1 MLGSVVPRLVVS
13 ITQRVTWISA
23 LIATTSLVHPVL
35 LLASRLV
42 LLMRVRWLRLKFKSL
57 LKLRFATASR
67 LRRIRGSKSKCI
79 NPFGGMSVVIAIAS
93 SGLFLMGY
101 VYTLPLPSP
110 LKNVSHARM
119 WPKFSCSSMALLGP
133 LPAGWSVVA
142 ITIGVLGETQL
153 VGCLCGSVCTTDE
166 LPEWFGASS
175 ATNIDA
181 ELQAMVVAQ
190 LAALSMESVAPVVIR
205 PDLQFSHDLADRR
218 VGARKDDVL
227 AAMLASL
234 GSLMHPGITVQ
245 EVRGHVGN
253 PWNELADVIAKAAA
267 SQGLSCGR
275 FPLQAARQLAQSKL
289 LREWMWWGLAPQQ
302 HKAAFPAEC
311 APGEWQVS
319 PCQASV
325 VSTFSSPLRTSEQA
339 VQVKC
344 SVASVN
350 VCSARDTGK
359 SSGKTKGARAARLD
373 QQLHSHGIAIA
384 GIQESRMP
392 QGQRITTNYS
402 VLASGHQQ
410 CGKSLHFG
418 TELWVSRTIPIAEDS
433 SGAPVFLGRE
443 RPTVLHA
450 DPRRLFVRFDGA
462 LAFTVIVAHAP
473 CLSDHNEKDEVKA
486 WWHEFATLCQ
496 KFDDGNGVICCIDAN
511 APLASHQTSLYGCD
525 GAEKPNKQMQW
536 FQSFLDQVKFAVP
549 ATLGFH
555 TGPHHTWTHPKQKQ
569 LRRDYVLVSA
579 SWLPF
584 VSKSR
589 TLQDFD
595 TGLFHVDHV
604 PAILDLAG
612 VAVGK
617 IRRGARIDAA
627 LAQSDA
633 GRTHFQE
640 ALQTLPMPVWSVNVD
655 QHSDYLHG
663 NIMNIACQV
672 FRSKIKKP
680 RERPQLTEATI
691 NFINFKRQV
700 LQMVRCASP
709 EAAGGLLEQLRAIE
723 KDVRRKVRDDQ
734 SIWYDDWVKGIQAS
748 GELHDHKQ
756 VFQKLTRLGRKK
768 TGAPRVR
775 PLPMLKTPEGGI
787 AKDYKEVQEI
797 FCRQFAELEAGIH
810 VDDETLRKQNKVP
823 SPLSQEELDLT
834 FVPSL
839 WQIQR
844 TLMRFKTGKA
854 PGKSGLTVELFRA
867 GGLPMLHHFLPLM
880 VKAVVTTHEPL
891 GWKGGRLFALYK
903 GKGDPSDPSSF
914 RSIFLSELAAKL
926 LHAMVRTRL
935 EVCWERQI
943 REIQHGGRKRHSTDT
958 AHHIVHAHMAWA
970 RAQKVSSAVVFIDLK
985 AAFYSVF
992 RQSLVGGDWKAE
1004 EMQFLLSKLHI
1015 AEADWPEII
1024 QTTRSDDATPFLG
1037 DHVRKML
1044 QDMFT
1049 ATFFEMTDVGEK
1061 IATHRGTR
1069 PGDPVGDI
1077 LFNMLFRL
1085 ILKDVRTD
1093 LQQHPE
1099 AEWVG
1104 APADEHGVF
1113 NNGPIPS
1120 KAFAEI
1126 AFVDDVAYIYAQTP
1140 EQTISLVQNIL
1151 SAFKDAAAK
1160 RGLRVN
1166 FAEGKTEVL
1175 VNLVGPG
1182 SRASRTRLW
1191 HTMQGKVPIVSET
1204 ETCKVQLVHHYKH
1217 LGSFVQEKAITTKDR
1232 NCRLAEARK
1241 AAGVLV
1247 RPFFAKPFLKMA
1259 TKTTVF
1265 EALVSSRHSYNVHT
1279 WSWVSEDE
1287 LSKWASGLKDIVRKL
1302 LGFTSED
1309 VPWYHLPTEDLY
1321 ALAGM
1326 DAPMDA
1332 LHAARLRYVRRA
1344 IQVAPP
1350 ILWQLLWQT
1359 AVPQSW
1365 LEHLAV
1371 SFRWF
1376 GQHYPYVATDY
1387 PTDLPGWLTMVAL
1400 DPGWKGRVKT
1410 TLKACRQFRMRQ
1422 AQGRKWTMSIAGT
1435 LRSFGCGSDEQSVP
1449 DPNLWTCGQC
1459 GSTFAS
1465 RRALAMHA
1473 SKLHGYK
1480 PEAKYFVLGADCIA
1494 CGKRYFTRQRNLRH
1508 FQTSTKCAERLLSC
1522 FTPAR
1527 EEEVATADQLAGEQ
1541 ATALIKRGW
1550 TPMKSFSPP
1559 LQLPWVSLPPCF
1571 HESVLGSKKW

>member
-1 MLGSVVPRLVVS
+1 MAVS
-13 ITQRVTWISA
+13 Q
-23 LIATTSLVHPVL
+23 
-35 LLASRLV
+35 
-42 LLMRVRWLRLKFKSL
+42 
-57 LKLRFATASR
+57 
-67 LRRIRGSKSKCI
+67 
-79 NPFGGMSVVIAIAS
+79 
-93 SGLFLMGY
+93 
-101 VYTLPLPSP
+101 
-110 LKNVSHARM
+110 
-119 WPKFSCSSMALLGP
+119 
-133 LPAGWSVVA
+133 
-142 ITIGVLGETQL
+142 
-153 VGCLCGSVCTTDE
+153 
-166 LPEWFGASS
+166 
-175 ATNIDA
+175 
-181 ELQAMVVAQ
+181 
-190 LAALSMESVAPVVIR
+190 
-205 PDLQFSHDLADRR
+205 
-218 VGARKDDVL
+218 
-227 AAMLASL
+227 
-234 GSLMHPGITVQ
+234 
-245 EVRGHVGN
+245 
-253 PWNELADVIAKAAA
+253 
-267 SQGLSCGR
+267 
-275 FPLQAARQLAQSKL
+275 
-289 LREWMWWGLAPQQ
+289 
-302 HKAAFPAEC
+302 
-311 APGEWQVS
+311 
-319 PCQASV
+319 
-325 VSTFSSPLRTSEQA
+325 
-339 VQVKC
+339 
-344 SVASVN
+344 
-350 VCSARDTGK
+350 
-359 SSGKTKGARAARLD
+359 
-373 QQLHSHGIAIA
+373 
-384 GIQESRMP
+384 
-392 QGQRITTNYS
+392 
-402 VLASGHQQ
+402 
-410 CGKSLHFG
+410 
-418 TELWVSRTIPIAEDS
+418 
-433 SGAPVFLGRE
+433 
-443 RPTVLHA
+443 
-450 DPRRLFVRFDGA
+450 
-462 LAFTVIVAHAP
+462 
-473 CLSDHNEKDEVKA
+473 
-486 WWHEFATLCQ
+486 
-496 KFDDGNGVICCIDAN
+496 
-511 APLASHQTSLYGCD
+511 
-525 GAEKPNKQMQW
+525 
-536 FQSFLDQVKFAVP
+536 
-549 ATLGFH
+549 
-555 TGPHHTWTHPKQKQ
+555 
-569 LRRDYVLVSA
+569 
-579 SWLPF
+579 
-584 VSKSR
+584 SR

-604 PAILDLAG
+604 PAVLDLAG
-612 VAVGK
+612 VAVGR
-617 IRRGARIDAA
+617 IRHGTKIDAA
-627 LAQSDA
+627 LVQSA
-633 GRTHFQE
+633 EGQAHFQE
-640 ALQTLPMPVWSVNVD
+640 ALQTLPMPVWSMNVD
-655 QHSDYLHG
+655 QHSDYVHC

-672 FRSKIKKP
+672 FRSKTKKP

-709 EAAGGLLEQLRAIE
+709 EDVGPLLEQLREIE
-723 KDVRRKVRDDQ
+723 KEVRRKVRVDQ
-734 SIWYDDWVKGIQAS
+734 AQWYDDWVRDIQAS

-768 TGAPRVR
+768 AGAPRIR
-775 PLPMLKTPEGGI
+775 PLPMLRKQDGGM

-797 FCRQFAELEAGIH
+797 FCSQFAELEAGLL
-810 VDDETLRKQNKVP
+810 VDDATLCQQNKVP
-823 SPLSQEELDLT
+823 PPLSQAELDLT
-834 FVPSL
+834 FIPSL

-867 GGLPMLHHFLPLM
+867 GGIPMLHHFLPLM

-891 GWKGGRLFALYK
+891 AWKGGRLFALYK
-903 GKGDPSDPSSF
+903 GKGDPSDPGSF

-935 EVCWERQI
+935 EICWERQI
-943 REIQHGGRKRHSTDT
+943 HEIQHGGRKRHSTDT
-958 AHHIVHAHMAWA
+958 AHHIVRAHMAWA
-970 RAQKVSSAVVFIDLK
+970 RVQKVSSAVVFIDLK

-1004 EMQFLLSKLHI
+1004 EMQFLLSKLNI
-1015 AEADWPEII
+1015 AEEDWSEII
-1024 QTTRSDDATPFLG
+1024 QTTRQDDATPFLG

-1049 ATFFEMTDVGEK
+1049 ATFFEMTDVDAK

-1099 AEWVG
+1099 AEWIG
-1104 APADEHGVF
+1104 APVGEEGVF

-1120 KAFAEI
+1120 TAFAEI
-1126 AFVDDVAYIYAQTP
+1126 AFVDDVAYILHSKTP
-1140 EQTISLVQNIL
+1140 EQTVSLVQNIL

-1191 HTMQGKVPIVSET
+1191 HTMRGKVPVVSEN
-1204 ETCKVQLVHHYKH
+1204 ETCEVQLVHHYKH

-1247 RPFFAKPFLKMA
+1247 RPFFAKPFLTLA
-1259 TKTTVF
+1259 TKTKVF
-1265 EALVSSRHSYNVHT
+1265 EALVSSRHRYNVHT

-1287 LSKWASGLKDIVRKL
+1287 LAKWASGLKDLVRKL

-1344 IQVAPP
+1344 VQVAPP
-1350 ILWQLLWQT
+1350 ILWQLLWQST
-1359 AVPQSW
+1359 VPQSW
-1365 LEHLAV
+1365 FDHLAV
-1371 SFRWF
+1371 SFGWF
-1376 GQHYPYVATDY
+1376 GEDYPYVAADY

-1400 DPGWKGRVKT
+1400 DNGWKGRVKT
-1410 TLKACRQFRMRQ
+1410 TLKSCRQFRMRQ

-1435 LRSFGCGSDEQSVP
+1435 LRSLGCGSEERLVP
-1449 DPNLWTCGQC
+1449 DSNLWTCGQC
-1459 GSTFAS
+1459 GGTFSS

-1522 FTPAR
+1522 FTPAS
-1527 EEEVATADQLAGEQ
+1527 EEVVATADQIACEQ

-1559 LQLPWVSLPPCF
+1559 LQLPWVSLPPCGSSEAATMRACWARRNGDDPKGF
-1571 HESVLGSKKW
+1571 QVAEQWQLPPFQQGEDIRESLLTRQGDGQVFARDGPSVSSMASGITSRVFVHFFRGYRRPGDLQHQIERHDVIEHLHVFCVSIDICLAKEFSDLTDPVNLRWWKDRILSGQLLGIGGGPSCETWSAARLLDDGPTPLRDFRHPWGLPALGTKAHHQLTIGTQLVQFLLQLLVVAASCGLLGFLEHPSFPQWAAAKDPCSIWSLSVLMELCNLECFQVATFDQCLWGCKARKPTSFLLLRMQPLYRHLLSRGRNGRCNHYRKHVTLKGRNFTGSFQTAIAKVYPVQLNAAICDTVIKAASGYGDQSEVATSLPDIFVPLMSSAFVESDCVQPDYAPRQEGP